1 MGTLYSQLTL
11 SERYQI
17 QALHELD
24 FSARAIGREL
34 GRSNKTISR
43 ELKRLVT
50 QEVYSATGADRDAS
64 DQRRAAPKAKR
75 FNTWHQEQ
83 LKRLLKMGFS
93 PEQVAGRMALESPD
107 NTISCST
114 LYRHITRL
122 NWQQRLPRR
131 GKKRRTS
138 AALGAGAAL
147 IPNRVDIDERPSI
160 VDSNTELGHWEGDT
174 VYGQDSYLVT
184 LVERVS
190 KLLLTVKVPNKTKGV
205 VADAVCDLLAPYR
218 KLCKT
223 ITFDNGG
230 EFAAHESMAKQL
242 DCNIYFAKPY
252 HSWERG
258 LNENTNGLLRR
269 YYPKGM
275 ALSQVS
281 HGDVERT
288 AFLINARPRK
298 ALEYLSPLEYLAGR
312 RVSLMTVI

>member
-43 ELKRLVT
+43 ELKRLAT
-50 QEVYSATGADRDAS
+50 QKAYSATEADRDAC
-64 DQRRAAPKAKR
+64 DQRRSASKAKR

-83 LKRLLKMGFS
+83 LKRLLNMDFS
-93 PEQVAGRMALESPD
+93 PEQVAGRMALELPD

-122 NWQQRLPRR
+122 KWQHRLPRK
-131 GKKRRTS
+131 GKKRRGS
-138 AALGAGAAL
+138 AALGAGVAL
-147 IPNRVDIDERPSI
+147 IPNRIDIDERPPV

-205 VADAVCDLLAPYR
+205 VADAVCRLLAPYR
-218 KLCKT
+218 QLCKT

-281 HGDVERT
+281 HDDIERT
-288 AFLINARPRK
+288 AFMINARPRK

-312 RVSLMTVI
+312 RVSLMAAI

>member
-1 MGTLYSQLTL
+1 MGTLYGQLTL

-17 QALHELD
+17 QALYELD

-34 GRSNKTISR
+34 KRSNKTISR
-43 ELKRLVT
+43 ELKRLT
-50 QEVYSATGADRDAS
+50 DCEAYDAS
-64 DQRRAAPKAKR
+64 EADIHAYDQRRAANKAER
-75 FNTWHQEQ
+75 FNARHQEQ
-83 LKRLLKMGFS
+83 LKKLLAMGFS
-93 PEQVAGRMALESPD
+93 PEQVAGRITLEEPD
-107 NTISCST
+107 NAISCST
-114 LYRHITRL
+114 LYRHIARL
-122 NWQQRLPRR
+122 QWRQRLPRK
-131 GKKRRTS
+131 GKKRRGS
-138 AALGAGAAL
+138 AGSEAGVAL
-147 IPNRVDIDERPSI
+147 IPNRIDIDERPSV

-190 KLLLTVKVPNKTKGV
+190 KLLLTVKVANKTKGV
-205 VADAVCDLLAPYR
+205 VADAVCGLLAPYR
-218 KLCKT
+218 QLCKT

-242 DCNIYFAKPY
+242 DCKIYFAKPY

-275 ALSQVS
+275 ALSQVP
-281 HGDVERT
+281 HDDIERT

-298 ALEYLSPLEYLAGR
+298 ALEYISPLEYLAGR
-312 RVSLMTVI
+312 RVSLMMAI

>member
-24 FSARAIGREL
+24 FSARAISREL

-43 ELKRLVT
+43 ELKRLAG
-50 QEVYSATGADRDAS
+50 QEAYSAEKADAHS
-64 DQRRAAPKAKR
+64 HDQRHSARKAVR
-75 FNTWHQEQ
+75 FDSWHQEQ

-93 PEQVAGRMALESPD
+93 PEQVAGRMALEAPD
-107 NTISCST
+107 KALGCST
-114 LYRHITRL
+114 LYRHITRH
-122 NWQQRLPRR
+122 NWRQWLPRK
-131 GKKRRTS
+131 GKKRRAS
-138 AALGAGAAL
+138 AGSGAAAAL
-147 IPNRVDIDERPSI
+147 IPNRIDIDERPPV

-190 KLLLTVKVPNKTKGV
+190 KLLLTVKVPNKTKWA
-205 VADAVCDLLAPYR
+205 VADAVCRLLAPYR
-218 KLCKT
+218 EFCKT

-230 EFAAHESMAKQL
+230 EFAAHEHMAKQL
-242 DCNIYFAKPY
+242 DCTIYFAKPY

-281 HGDVERT
+281 HDDIERT

-312 RVSLMTVI
+312 RVSLMMEI